1 MLSELETQLLGV
13 MMMVIMLGMGAS
25 LTLKDF
31 AIAVRKPAGIGI
43 GLVTTYV
50 LTPMLGVA
58 LAYVLQLPPAYAIGL
73 ILMACLPGG
82 TTSNIFN
89 YFSKG
94 VLSLSILMTIVSTVV
109 AVVMVPL
116 TLGVFTANIDGEW
129 RIPPGNVAQVLF
141 VLLVPTIIGMWIRKW
156 NANVGAVTEL
166 VGGVLGIGAILFL
179 LATWVPR
186 NYMLLAATPWQVYA
200 AAIGLG
206 VCGFGIGYAF
216 ARLVR
221 QDARR
226 ARTIALETGIQN
238 GPLGVL
244 IVLLTFEG
252 LKQQEVLLIPVL
264 YSLFIVLS
272 SSIVT
277 VWFRRMSKREELMR
291 DQAKIGAA
299 ASA

>member
-1 MLSELETQLLGV
+1 MLSELETQVLGL

-25 LTLKDF
+25 LTFKDF
-31 AIAVRKPAGIGI
+31 AIAARKPTGIGI
-43 GLVTTYV
+43 GLVTTYL
-50 LTPMLGVA
+50 LTPLLGVA
-58 LAYVLQLPPAYAIGL
+58 LAYALHLPPAYAVGL

-109 AVVMVPL
+109 AVAAVPL
-116 TLGVFTANIDGEW
+116 ALGVFTAGVEGEW

-141 VLLVPTIIGMWIRKW
+141 VLLVPTVIGMLLRKW

-186 NYMLLAATPWQVYA
+186 NYMLLATTPWQVYA
-200 AAIGLG
+200 GAIGLG
-206 VCGFGIGYAF
+206 LGGFGVGYAF

-221 QDARR
+221 QDSRR

-244 IVLLTFEG
+244 IVLLTFDGVKE
-252 LKQQEVLLIPVL
+252 QQVLLIPVL

-272 SSIVT
+272 SSAVT
-277 VWFRRMSKREELMR
+277 LWFRRISQREELAR
-291 DQAKIGAA
+291 DQAKIGGARA
-299 ASA
+299 